1 MSAKTKIVVLRMR
14 EIVLAGILAALGIFL
29 IVMLL
34 VMFLP
39 KKNHADESV
48 PTMKYTPG
56 VYTSSV
62 MLNDHAVDVQVIV
75 DENNI
80 NSISLVNLDE
90 TVETMY
96 PLVKPAMEEL
106 ARQIIDTQSLDNIS
120 YSENNQYT
128 SIVLLN
134 AVEDAIHKASADSEG
149 SSKTALPAS

>member
-14 EIVLAGILAALGIFL
+14 RIIFVGVLAALGIFL
-29 IVMLL
+29 AVMLL

-39 KKNHADESV
+39 KKSNAGGSV

-62 MLNDHAVDVQVIV
+62 MLNDKSVDVQVAV
-75 DENNI
+75 DGSHI
-80 NSISLVNLDE
+80 NSISLVNLDD

-106 ARQIIDTQSLDNIS
+106 ARQIIDTQSLDGIT
-120 YSENNQYT
+120 YSQNNQYT

-134 AVEDAIHKASADSEG
+134 AIEDALHKS
-149 SSKTALPAS
+149 LPEQPE